1 MSHKKCKLLTQQNI
15 KNDKIIKWGTK
26 CLKMLVLVCLENLW
40 CPSTKFAKGTV
51 VMFLSVTNNNK
62 HVKRRDQGTPV
73 PMNMGGTKSKAVVKE
88 SGVNNSPTFC
98 SFQKITQVTQMS
110 VTTSNTIPGTVLVQD
125 EHLAWA
131 EPSLYKHRC
140 GLCRC
145 ISHNKNSPTPR
156 TCQNATHQATEGV
169 IEPVVQREPLHHLKK
184 RGVVKATG
192 VSGDKFIH
200 AMFLSSVS
208 VYQANSTGG
217 EKTRFR

>member
-1 MSHKKCKLLTQQNI
+1 
-15 KNDKIIKWGTK
+15 
-26 CLKMLVLVCLENLW
+26 
-40 CPSTKFAKGTV
+40 
-51 VMFLSVTNNNK
+51 
-62 HVKRRDQGTPV
+62 
-73 PMNMGGTKSKAVVKE
+73 MNMGGTKSKAVVKE

-110 VTTSNTIPGTVLVQD
+110 VTTSNTIPGTVLIQD
-125 EHLAWA
+125 KHLAWA
-131 EPSLYKHRC
+131 EPSLHKHRC
-140 GLCRC
+140 GLCCC
-145 ISHNKNSPTPR
+145 ISFNKNSPMPPTD
-156 TCQNATHQATEGV
+156 QNTTHQATEGV

-217 EKTRFR
+217 KKHGSDERTSVR